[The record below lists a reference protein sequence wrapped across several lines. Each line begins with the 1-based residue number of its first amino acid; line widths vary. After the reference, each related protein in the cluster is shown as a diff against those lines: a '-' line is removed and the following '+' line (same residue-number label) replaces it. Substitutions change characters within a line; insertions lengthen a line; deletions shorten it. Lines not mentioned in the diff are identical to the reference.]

1 MKAIFIHF
9 FDFASY
15 SGVSKKINSQ
25 VEALIQNGV
34 DTELCYINID
44 KDGRQRRVCGKSVID
59 DFGNGLFAKIYKWF
73 RFSNLTKYI
82 LSNNF
87 DMVYIRSFYNVN
99 PPMLKML
106 KKVHNAGIRIVME
119 YPTYPYDIETRNQ
132 PLNYSF
138 IFLLNRI
145 YRKQLYK
152 YVDRIVTFTDLEKIH
167 GIKTIHISNGV
178 DFCTLPLKSKK
189 EKSNTINLISVAE
202 IHYWHGLD
210 RVINGLSK
218 YYDKDKPSSTEVNL
232 TIVGGGDKRLIDS
245 LIKLTINLKL
255 QDHVRFVGYKSGEEL
270 DRLFEEA
277 DFGIA
282 SLARHRSGISKIK
295 TLKNREYA
303 ARGLPFIYS
312 EDDEDFDNMPYIIKA
327 PPDES
332 PINIESLVE
341 FYKTLNITP
350 EEIRNTIISTLSWTT
365 QMKKIIDTINN
376 FN

>member
-1 MKAIFIHF
+1 
-9 FDFASY
+9 
-15 SGVSKKINSQ
+15 
-25 VEALIQNGV
+25 
-34 DTELCYINID
+34 
-44 KDGRQRRVCGKSVID
+44 
-59 DFGNGLFAKIYKWF
+59 
-73 RFSNLTKYI
+73 
-82 LSNNF
+82 
-87 DMVYIRSFYNVN
+87 
-99 PPMLKML
+99 
-106 KKVHNAGIRIVME
+106 ME

-167 GIKTIHISNGV
+167 GIKTIRISNGV

-332 PINIESLVE
+332 PIN
-341 FYKTLNITP
+341 
-350 EEIRNTIISTLSWTT
+350 
-365 QMKKIIDTINN
+365 
-376 FN
+376 